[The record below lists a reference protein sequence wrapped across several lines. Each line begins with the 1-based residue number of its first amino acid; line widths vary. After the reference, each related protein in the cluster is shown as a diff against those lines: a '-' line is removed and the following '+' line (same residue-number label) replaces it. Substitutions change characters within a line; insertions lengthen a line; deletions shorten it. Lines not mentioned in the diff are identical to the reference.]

1 MPKKKLDLNDYIFP
15 LFMNGL
21 QGRMLRMP
29 APKNKKREIL
39 FIYGLHASLERQFG
53 IAEFL
58 NKYGAVTMPDL
69 PGFGGMQSFYKIG
82 EKPSID
88 NLADYLASFIKLR
101 YKNKKV
107 TIMAISFGFVVVTRM
122 LQKYPDLAKKV
133 ELLVS
138 VVGFVHHDEF
148 LYKRHNKTFFR
159 YVASFFSNRA
169 PAWFCR
175 NIILRPTLIRATYRH
190 VAERHAKLK
199 DADVAERDRRIDF
212 EVTLWQSND
221 IRTYMDNLVSMFKL
235 DLCTQQVNLPVHH
248 VAVAHDAYFDNHL
261 VSEHMKVIY
270 SDVTVVSSRLLAHAP
285 TVIADAKD
293 AAGIIPLK
301 IRRLLSQ

>member
-107 TIMAISFGFVVVTRM
+107 TIMAVSFGFVVVTRM

-148 LYKRHNKTFFR
+148 LYKRRNKTFFR

-175 NIILRPTLIRATYRH
+175 NIILRPAFIRATYRH

-235 DLCTQQVNLPVHH
+235 DLCTKQVNLPVHH
-248 VAVAHDAYFDNHL
+248 IAVAHDAYFDNHL